1 MTRVSWPL
9 PGTGRIWPI
18 GNVSPVTPMPYPR
31 LRVVLLLCVTL
42 LGVAGGSAW
51 AAEQKR
57 PPRKSGGKAED
68 RIYTWVDK
76 DGNLHAGDSVPA
88 EYAEQDK
95 TVLNSRGVP
104 VATIEGH
111 RTPEQIEAAQR
122 KRAAEEKAKKDAFL
136 ARQRDQNL
144 LATYLTVEEIES
156 LRDRR
161 ADILEA
167 QARVTIQYLD
177 QLRTKL
183 AGLEQNALKY
193 RPYNPAE
200 DAPAMPDHLAEDL
213 VRTVKGVRGQER
225 NLETKR
231 AETQKLR
238 EQFGRDIARFKELKK
253 IESEYARSVQR

>member
-1 MTRVSWPL
+1 
-9 PGTGRIWPI
+9 
-18 GNVSPVTPMPYPR
+18 MPHPR
-31 LRVVLLLCVTL
+31 LRAVLLLCVTL
-42 LGVAGGSAW
+42 LGVAAGGAW

-57 PPRKSGGKAED
+57 PRKSSGKADE

-76 DGNLHAGDSVPA
+76 DGNVHAGDSVPP
-88 EYAEQDK
+88 EYADQDK

-104 VATIEGH
+104 VATIEGR
-111 RTPEQIEAAQR
+111 RTPEQLAAAARQ
-122 KRAAEEKAKKDAFL
+122 RAAEEKAKQDAIL

-144 LATYLTVEEIES
+144 LATYLTVEEIEA

-161 ADILEA
+161 VEILEA

-183 AGLEQNALKY
+183 TGLEQNALKFK
-193 RPYNPAE
+193 PYNRAE
-200 DAPAMPDHLAEDL
+200 DAPAMPEHLAEDL
-213 VRTVKGVRGQER
+213 VRTVNGVRSQER

-231 AETQKLR
+231 TETQKLR

-253 IESEYARSVQR
+253 IEAEYARSVQR